1 MRKYIVVGGVAGG
14 AGVAAR
20 LRRLDETAEI
30 TVFERGSHISFA
42 NCGLPYYAGGVIAD
56 REALFVMTPEKFKA
70 SLNVTAK
77 VRHEVTAVNPAAQTV
92 TVKDLETG
100 KETTESYDA
109 LVLSPGA
116 SPIRPPIPGIDDSS
130 IYTLRSVSDIDT
142 IKTKIDNPATKRIAV
157 IGGGFIGLE
166 MAENLHHRGMKV
178 SIIEAVDQVMNVIDY
193 DMAAIV
199 QAEIRS
205 KGVALYLKDGVK
217 AFERRGADLVVCL
230 QSGKE
235 IACDAVILSIGV
247 RPDTKLAKDCGIEL
261 APNGAIKVNEY
272 FATSQNGIY
281 AIGDAISFKSPL
293 LGTDT
298 TIPLA
303 GPANKQARIC
313 ADNIIYGNKKTY
325 CGTIGTSIA
334 KIFDYTAAATGLG
347 EKALDRA
354 GLPYKQIVTHAM
366 HHAGYYPG
374 AALVSIKI
382 LYNPENGR
390 LWGDSAKDPINMRGF
405 IAENGRDGLT
415 SVIAW
420 RDIPRYAEKNAFF
433 LDVRTP
439 EEFELGSLPGAVNI
453 PHTALRNRFS
463 KVPKDKTIV
472 INCGMGLRGYL
483 AERILRQNG
492 YTDVVNLSGGYITY
506 KAVQDE
512 LLWLNDPQKAARA
525 AGASEAGTDTNG
537 GSAASGNAGGAG
549 SASASQPESGQ
560 TAFVNACGLQ
570 CPGPIMQLKKEIER
584 LPSGGVL
591 EIQASDPGFARDV
604 QSWCGLTGN
613 QLLESTRE
621 KGVITARIRKGSA
634 EKQETVVK
642 ETKDSATIIV
652 FSHDMDKVLAAF
664 VLANGALAT
673 GKKVTMFFTFWGL
686 SVLRKPEVTGV
697 KKDTVGKMFCSMLPK
712 GMNSLSLS
720 NMNFGGMGAK
730 MMKGRMKEKNVDQL
744 ETMFQNALEA
754 GVRLIACQ
762 MSMDIMGISA
772 EELMDGVELGG
783 VATYMEAASQSGINL
798 FI

>member
-1 MRKYIVVGGVAGG
+1 M
-14 AGVAAR
+14 
-20 LRRLDETAEI
+20 L
-30 TVFERGSHISFA
+30 
-42 NCGLPYYAGGVIAD
+42 
-56 REALFVMTPEKFKA
+56 
-70 SLNVTAK
+70 
-77 VRHEVTAVNPAAQTV
+77 
-92 TVKDLETG
+92 
-100 KETTESYDA
+100 
-109 LVLSPGA
+109 
-116 SPIRPPIPGIDDSS
+116 
-130 IYTLRSVSDIDT
+130 
-142 IKTKIDNPATKRIAV
+142 
-157 IGGGFIGLE
+157 
-166 MAENLHHRGMKV
+166 
-178 SIIEAVDQVMNVIDY
+178 
-193 DMAAIV
+193 
-199 QAEIRS
+199 
-205 KGVALYLKDGVK
+205 
-217 AFERRGADLVVCL
+217 
-230 QSGKE
+230 
-235 IACDAVILSIGV
+235 
-247 RPDTKLAKDCGIEL
+247 
-261 APNGAIKVNEY
+261 
-272 FATSQNGIY
+272 
-281 AIGDAISFKSPL
+281 
-293 LGTDT
+293 
-298 TIPLA
+298 
-303 GPANKQARIC
+303 
-313 ADNIIYGNKKTY
+313 
-325 CGTIGTSIA
+325 
-334 KIFDYTAAATGLG
+334 
-347 EKALDRA
+347 
-354 GLPYKQIVTHAM
+354 
-366 HHAGYYPG
+366 
-374 AALVSIKI
+374 
-382 LYNPENGR
+382 
-390 LWGDSAKDPINMRGF
+390 GF
-405 IAENGRDGLT
+405 IAENDRDGLT
-415 SVIAW
+415 SVISW

-439 EEFELGSLPGAVNI
+439 EEFKLGSLPGAVNI
-453 PHTALRNRFS
+453 PHTALRNRLS

-506 KAVQDE
+506 KTVQDE

-560 TAFVNACGLQ
+560 TVFVNACGLQ

-634 EKQETVVK
+634 EKQETVDK

-712 GMNSLSLS
+712 GMNRLSLS

-744 ETMFQNALEA
+744 ETMFQHALDA